1 MSGRPRFL
9 GGADSSL
16 PAVLWAL
23 FLLALAVPG
32 AATKGS
38 LSESESKMV
47 FTLIV
52 RAVGGMAVL
61 G

>member
-1 MSGRPRFL
+1 L

-16 PAVLWAL
+16 LLPPAAVLWAL

-38 LSESESKMV
+38 LSESESEMV
-47 FTLIV
+47 FILIV
-52 RAVGGMAVL
+52 AAGVVGGMAVL